1 MTSVDPLDQVT
12 LIMYTCRE
20 QKKKSD
26 MSDRTTR
33 STIQWLLNSW
43 ASTRKLHRTLQAA
56 LKVVSAILENKLE
69 LLSSMLQLS
78 CLQNAYS

>member
-1 MTSVDPLDQVT
+1 MT
-12 LIMYTCRE
+12 E
-20 QKKKSD
+20 QHNPMAAKQLG
-26 MSDRTTR
+26 
-33 STIQWLLNSW
+33 INQG
-43 ASTRKLHRTLQAA
+43 AALQAA